1 MEIDCEIGAKKG
13 CQAIIYAYNDCPT
26 IFLRNVNVLTQTAVI
41 LLIEGTPNHNSFAP
55 ALEKVGYQLE
65 SFHTGVNALNWA
77 VNNVPDIIV
86 FDAASM
92 RSSGTRSCRRLRR
105 ALEDVPIIHCRAQG
119 EKEDASAEADVYL
132 VQPFT
137 PRKLL
142 NRIRALLPADGMAE
156 EVIRCGCITLY
167 REKRSVEVNGQGEQA
182 LTPKQAQLLE
192 EFVRYPNQVVSR
204 RQLMQNVWKTDYI
217 GDTRTLDVHVRWVRE
232 IIEMDP
238 AKPRLL
244 RTVRGKGYIFNML
257 QSP

>member
-1 MEIDCEIGAKKG
+1 M
-13 CQAIIYAYNDCPT
+13 
-26 IFLRNVNVLTQTAVI
+26 TQTAVI
-41 LLIEGTPNHNSFAP
+41 LLIEGTPNHNSFTP

-77 VNNVPDIIV
+77 VNNAPDIIV

-105 ALEDVPIIHCRAQG
+105 ALGDVPIIHCRAQG
-119 EKEDASAEADVYL
+119 EKEDVSAEADVYL

-142 NRIRALLPADGMAE
+142 NRIRALLPADGMVE

-192 EFVRYPNQVVSR
+192 EFVRFPNQVVSR
-204 RQLMQNVWKTDYI
+204 RQLMQDVWKTDYI
-217 GDTRTLDVHVRWVRE
+217 GDTRTLDVHIRWVRE
-232 IIEMDP
+232 IIERDP

-257 QSP
+257 QSS